1 MLNYIWGGLIVFSL
15 VFALTNDASDIIN
28 DTWQN
33 GEEFGVEILFP
44 ANADL
49 NRNQNVRFSIDGG
62 EQLFSARWYPVDEEA
77 ELIIAVQDGLP
88 QHWLAVAENQS
99 SSRKQEIR
107 AYVAGFALQDGTE
120 LEELLDT
127 DAQGSA
133 DGSDR
138 SVTDLQHGVGADEG
152 IEAELDAAVLDSA
165 TGDGVSGD
173 GSASRNGVS
182 GGANGGV
189 GGSSGATNGVA
200 ISGFT
205 ANASLVLPEV
215 HFVKL
220 RAITAAAF
228 DMAEFAVTLALGLV
242 GIMALW
248 LGLMKIAEEAGLIH
262 VVVKGVRPFM
272 RWLFP
277 ELPKDHP
284 AMGMISLNL
293 AANVLGLGNAA
304 TPLGIKAM
312 EELQKLNPEKDT
324 ATNSMIMFLALNT
337 SSVQLLPP
345 VTLVAIMGM
354 RVNELMVAITLTTIF
369 STIAAIIA
377 AKLYARKYPPVVSA
391 SGEILAVG
399 IDSDGAAALRSGSGD
414 RSSSSGSVSKGSSQG
429 SGSARVAGRSDSSRD
444 SGSAGAAGRSDS
456 SRDSGSTGSPK
467 NGSGGNSSPSDSSSN
482 RNSKND

>member
-15 VFALTNDASDIIN
+15 IFALVNDAADIIN
-28 DTWQN
+28 DNWRN
-33 GEEFGVEILFP
+33 GEEFSVEVLFP

-49 NRNQNVRFSIDGG
+49 NRNQNVRFSLDGG
-62 EQLFSARWYPVDEEA
+62 EQLFTARWYPVDEEA

-88 QHWLAVAENQS
+88 QHWRAVAQNQS

-107 AYVAGFALQDGTE
+107 AYVADFSLRDGTG
-120 LEELLDT
+120 LDDLLDP
-127 DAQGSA
+127 DAQGA
-133 DGSDR
+133 
-138 SVTDLQHGVGADEG
+138 
-152 IEAELDAAVLDSA
+152 
-165 TGDGVSGD
+165 GD
-173 GSASRNGVS
+173 GSTES
-182 GGANGGV
+182 
-189 GGSSGATNGVA
+189 TNGAA

-228 DMAEFAVTLALGLV
+228 EMAEFAVTLALGLV

-345 VTLVAIMGM
+345 VTLVAIMGL

-369 STIAAIIA
+369 STAAAIIA

-399 IDSDGAAALRSGSGD
+399 IDSDGAAALRSSGSSDVSAVTGASGSG
-414 RSSSSGSVSKGSSQG
+414 SSGASDSSGS
-429 SGSARVAGRSDSSRD
+429 SAS
-444 SGSAGAAGRSDS
+444 
-456 SRDSGSTGSPK
+456 SGSTI
-467 NGSGGNSSPSDSSSN
+467 GGNTSSDDSSSSN

>member
-15 VFALTNDASDIIN
+15 IFALVNDGNDIVRDN
-28 DTWQN
+28 WRN
-33 GEEFGVEILFP
+33 GEVHDIRVIFP

-49 NRNQNVRFSIDGG
+49 SRSQQVRFTIGVDTVLH
-62 EQLFSARWYPVDEEA
+62 QARWYPVDDEA
-77 ELIIAVQDGLP
+77 ELVIPVDASLP
-88 QHWLAVAENQS
+88 EHWRAVAQNQQ
-99 SSRKQEIR
+99 SSRKLELR
-107 AYVAGFALQDGTE
+107 AYVRSFSTDVGSVEGELDREGDAGVDLG
-120 LEELLDT
+120 EELHS
-127 DAQGSA
+127 GFSI
-133 DGSDR
+133 
-138 SVTDLQHGVGADEG
+138 SVTVIEDGLGLEGYLQNRSQVAGVTGRMG
-152 IEAELDAAVLDSA
+152 I
-165 TGDGVSGD
+165 
-173 GSASRNGVS
+173 
-182 GGANGGV
+182 
-189 GGSSGATNGVA
+189 
-200 ISGFT
+200 I
-205 ANASLVLPEV
+205 LPEV

-228 DMAEFAVTLALGLV
+228 ELAEFAVTLALGLV

-262 VVVKGVRPFM
+262 IVVKGVRPFM

-324 ATNSMIMFLALNT
+324 ATNSMVMFLALNT

-369 STIAAIIA
+369 STAAAIIA
-377 AKLYARKYPPVVSA
+377 AKLYARRYPAVISD
-391 SGEILAVG
+391 SGELLAVG
-399 IDSDGAAALRSGSGD
+399 IDSDGAAALESSAGEANAKPGSPSMSGGNA
-414 RSSSSGSVSKGSSQG
+414 GSTL
-429 SGSARVAGRSDSSRD
+429 DSTSTT
-444 SGSAGAAGRSDS
+444 GSAGNAKGKADS
-456 SRDSGSTGSPK
+456 SDIRK
-467 NGSGGNSSPSDSSSN
+467 
-482 RNSKND
+482 SKGTASEQTNHNTTK